1 MRTLSSETSFV
12 EMGEEKFFKWFPKFG
27 TKSYQ
32 KYLNCMEILWV
43 NKHALRRMYISHR
56 SRFTEKKVFFWL
68 KKLLLKWTSNFLN
81 KKFFNLKNLFLI
93 NLLLLV
99 NVLLWRATPSQ
110 LIKLFWRGYP
120 FQPMLGLT
128 SWMSWFP
135 VPVTTFSIVPAY
147 KTQVRWDAGTVAEC
161 GPSILYSGL
170 LHCPEARGVTVLAG
184 TVFGKVNI
192 WNGVTGD
199 IINTLERDNR
209 VIFSVT
215 YSRNP
220 IIVTTSNE
228 RSSLV
233 YTCGEAGLNN
243 VDGRWS
249 LEADL
254 GRLADDWGD
263 KVRLSQ

>member
-12 EMGEEKFFKWFPKFG
+12 EMGDEKFFKWFPKFG

-43 NKHALRRMYISHR
+43 NKHSLRRMYISHR

-128 SWMSWFP
+128 SWKSWFP
-135 VPVTTFSIVPAY
+135 VPVTTFSIVPAD
-147 KTQVRWDAGTVAEC
+147 KTQVRWDAGTVSEC

-184 TVFGKVNI
+184 TVFG
-192 WNGVTGD
+192 
-199 IINTLERDNR
+199 
-209 VIFSVT
+209 
-215 YSRNP
+215 
-220 IIVTTSNE
+220 
-228 RSSLV
+228 SSLEQSGV
-233 YTCGEAGLNN
+233 HVRG
-243 VDGRWS
+243 GR
-249 LEADL
+249 A
-254 GRLADDWGD
+254 
-263 KVRLSQ
+263 K

>member
-1 MRTLSSETSFV
+1 
-12 EMGEEKFFKWFPKFG
+12 
-27 TKSYQ
+27 
-32 KYLNCMEILWV
+32 
-43 NKHALRRMYISHR
+43 MYISHR

-68 KKLLLKWTSNFLN
+68 KKLLVKWTSNFLN

-170 LHCPEARGVTVLAG
+170 LHCPEARGVTWQFWPGLC
-184 TVFGKVNI
+184 FGAV
-192 WNGVTGD
+192 W
-199 IINTLERDNR
+199 
-209 VIFSVT
+209 
-215 YSRNP
+215 
-220 IIVTTSNE
+220 
-228 RSSLV
+228 SSLV
-233 YTCGEAGLNN
+233 YTCGEAGLNI

-254 GRLADDWGD
+254 GRLADDLGD
-263 KVRLSQ
+263 KVRLSQWWAGAETGAWRGQG

>member
-184 TVFGKVNI
+184 TVF
-192 WNGVTGD
+192 WSSLEQSGVHVRGGRAKYCRRPVITGGWPRETCWWLGRQSEAQPVVSRGGD
-199 IINTLERDNR
+199 G
-209 VIFSVT
+209 SVT
-215 YSRNP
+215 RTR
-220 IIVTTSNE
+220 ITLFI
-228 RSSLV
+228 
-233 YTCGEAGLNN
+233 LNYK
-243 VDGRWS
+243 
-249 LEADL
+249 
-254 GRLADDWGD
+254 RLCPS
-263 KVRLSQ
+263 VCL